1 MRSSPYALR
10 PLQQLLS
17 RTDRNL
23 LRVRIPTMNN
33 FSLESVYSSCPYCGE
48 PIELLVDCSV
58 YEQEYVEDCQVCC
71 RPITVHASVDSD
83 GDPSVFVS
91 SEDE

>member
-1 MRSSPYALR
+1 MFTDLNFA
-10 PLQQLLS
+10 QL
-17 RTDRNL
+17 
-23 LRVRIPTMNN
+23 RIPYMSN
-33 FSLESVYSSCPYCGE
+33 FSLESVNSSCPYCGE
-48 PIELLVDCSV
+48 PIELLIDCSV

-91 SEDE
+91 SENE